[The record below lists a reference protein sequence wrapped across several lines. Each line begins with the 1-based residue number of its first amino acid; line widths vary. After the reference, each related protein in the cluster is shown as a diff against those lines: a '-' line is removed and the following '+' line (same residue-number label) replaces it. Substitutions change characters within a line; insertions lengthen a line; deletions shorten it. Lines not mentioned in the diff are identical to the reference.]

1 MRLDREGRPKRTDYR
16 HAAGADAEFPR
27 ISGLHSPRRAADA
40 LWMRLFRLESSR
52 LENVLRQAR
61 GDDGVRHVGHVVDPE
76 VDRHAADDVGLLAT
90 EPSLLEEGDHV
101 EHGVAAGQVEVPVL
115 VAALV
120 VDGHAHGGDEPLRD
134 GRRRRR
140 RRRPLAP
147 PRPAGRVPPDRAE
160 IPRGGLTMTMTALS
174 LEGLSAEVELA

>member
-1 MRLDREGRPKRTDYR
+1 MRLDRKGRPKRTDCR

-61 GDDGVRHVGHVVDPE
+61 GDNGVRHVEHVVDPE

-101 EHGVAAGQVEVPVL
+101 EHGVAAGGRPSS
-115 VAALV
+115 ASTAPAT
-120 VDGHAHGGDEPLRD
+120 GSPTTGGTRSPRTPGDSLR
-134 GRRRRR
+134 G
-140 RRRPLAP
+140 
-147 PRPAGRVPPDRAE
+147 
-160 IPRGGLTMTMTALS
+160 TH
-174 LEGLSAEVELA
+174 

>member
-1 MRLDREGRPKRTDYR
+1 MRLDREGRQNRTDYG

-76 VDRHAADDVGLLAT
+76 VDRYAADDVGLLAT

-101 EHGVAAGQVEVPVL
+101 EHGVAAGGRPSS
-115 VAALV
+115 ASTAPATGSTTTGGTRSSRSRGNFSRATHD
-120 VDGHAHGGDEPLRD
+120 DGDC
-134 GRRRRR
+134 
-140 RRRPLAP
+140 AP
-147 PRPAGRVPPDRAE
+147 PRGPQRRGRA
-160 IPRGGLTMTMTALS
+160 
-174 LEGLSAEVELA
+174 

>member
-101 EHGVAAGQVEVPVL
+101 EHGVAAGGRPSSGWT
-115 VAALV
+115 AA
-120 VDGHAHGGDEPLRD
+120 GTGSTTTGG
-134 GRRRRR
+134 
-140 RRRPLAP
+140 
-147 PRPAGRVPPDRAE
+147 GRVS
-160 IPRGGLTMTMTALS
+160 GGAR
-174 LEGLSAEVELA
+174 SAG